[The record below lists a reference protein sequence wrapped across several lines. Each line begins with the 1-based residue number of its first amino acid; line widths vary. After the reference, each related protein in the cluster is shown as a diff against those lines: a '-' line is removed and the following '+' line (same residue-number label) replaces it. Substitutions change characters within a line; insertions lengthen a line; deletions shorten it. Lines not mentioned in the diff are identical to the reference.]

1 MCFMSKVI
9 LTGVTPSGS
18 SLHIANYFGA
28 LKPLLELGEQGN
40 QVYCFVSD
48 LHALTTI
55 LQRSQLEQN
64 IRGIV
69 LDYLACGFAK
79 SNFVFFRQSQVSAHS
94 ELAVIL
100 ANFVSIGQMK
110 RMHAYKDKLAKQTDN
125 EQINLGLFNYPVL
138 MAADILLYQPQ
149 LVPVGA
155 DQKQHLEI
163 ARDLAEKFNRL
174 TKTQTFTIPE
184 PHIDENL
191 GKIIGT
197 DGQRKM
203 SKSLGNII
211 SIFADEAVIEK
222 QIMSCYTDPKRHH
235 AHDRGTVE
243 GNPIFFYHDL
253 WNLNRDEV
261 EQLKTQ
267 YRSGEVSDVAVK
279 QALFRAHQRYF
290 APMRARRQHLASN
303 PREVENILMR
313 GAALARLVA
322 NLNLAKAKK
331 ALGLAVNFSLLTEE
345 FFADHCLP
353 PISFEHFTQVEL
365 RIGKV
370 VAASAPN
377 WSKKL
382 IQQRVDFGD
391 LGEKTIFSA
400 LREWYGP
407 EDFIGQ
413 SFIYLTNIPKRKM
426 GDYWSE
432 GMILAVTN
440 QQGVPLRFAVS
451 EVATGTLV
459 G

>member
-1 MCFMSKVI
+1 MAKTI
-9 LTGVTPSGS
+9 LTGVTPSGN
-18 SLHIANYFGA
+18 SLHIGNYFGA
-28 LKPLLELGEQGN
+28 LKPLLELGKQGN

-55 LQRSQLEQN
+55 LQRSALEQN

-69 LDYLACGFAK
+69 LDYLACGFADP
-79 SNFVFFRQSQVSAHS
+79 NFIFFRQSQVSAHS

-100 ANFVSIGQMK
+100 ANFVSLGQMK
-110 RMHAYKDKLAKQTDN
+110 RMHAYKDKLAKQAES

-163 ARDLAEKFNRL
+163 ARDIADKFNRL
-174 TKTQTFTIPE
+174 TKTTTFTLPE

-222 QIMSCYTDPKRHH
+222 QIMSCFTDPKRHH
-235 AHDRGTVE
+235 TNDPGTVE
-243 GNPIFFYHDL
+243 GNPVFFYHDL
-253 WNLNRDEV
+253 WNDNATEV
-261 EQLKTQ
+261 AQLKAQ
-267 YRSGEVSDVAVK
+267 YRAGEVADVAVK
-279 QALFRAHQRYF
+279 QALFKAHQRYF
-290 APMRARRQHLASN
+290 APLRAKREYLQAH
-303 PREVENILMR
+303 PQEVEMILRR
-313 GAALARLVA
+313 GSALARLIA

-331 ALGLAVNFSLLTEE
+331 ALGLMVDFSPLTEE
-345 FFADHCLP
+345 FFTSNCLP

-370 VAASAPN
+370 IAASAPS

-382 IQQRVDFGD
+382 IEQRVDFGD

-400 LREWYGP
+400 LRSWYAP
-407 EDFIGQ
+407 EDFIGK

-432 GMILAVTN
+432 GMILAVTD
-440 QQGVPLRFAVS
+440 QTGTPFRFAVDK
-451 EVATGTLV
+451 VAAGTLV